1 VATAA
6 RTVLA
11 APVSDDALPNR
22 LTILSDVE
30 EFPVPIATET
40 HSQSKPTPAPP
51 PLPDPPRVPPELE
64 VKFPREL
71 LDADPAVAAEAFARA
86 LRGYARRLKT
96 PELQARFCMLADM
109 PLYEAI
115 DTTVVEAYGG
125 VHPKHWLTRYHDFF
139 VDRIHPGEHAL
150 DLGCGIGMVA
160 ASVAAK
166 PAGGVR
172 VTGVDWSEH
181 NLGMAR
187 KIASEKGLADR
198 LSYVHADICQTRVT
212 AHGGRFDAIILSNVL
227 EHITDRPERLRMWR
241 EWYQPKRFLIRV
253 PAFDRNWQTA
263 LKKDLG
269 LDYRCDPTH
278 ETEYTEQQVR
288 DEIAAAGLKVDELII
303 RWGEYWASATV

>member
-1 VATAA
+1 MPTATNQA
-6 RTVLA
+6 RTE
-11 APVSDDALPNR
+11 P
-22 LTILSDVE
+22 
-30 EFPVPIATET
+30 
-40 HSQSKPTPAPP
+40 KPP
-51 PLPDPPRVPPELE
+51 PLPEPPRVPPELE

-86 LRGYARRLKT
+86 LRGYARRLKS
-96 PELQARFCMLADM
+96 PELQARFCMLADT

-139 VDRIHPGEHAL
+139 VDRIHAGEHAI

-166 PAGGVR
+166 AGGAVK

-181 NLGMAR
+181 NLAMAR
-187 KIASEKGLADR
+187 KIAADKSLTDR
-198 LSYVHADICQTRVT
+198 LTYVHADICETKVPT
-212 AHGGRFDAIILSNVL
+212 PPSGRFDAIILSNVL
-227 EHITDRPERLRMWR
+227 EHITDRSRRLAMWNQ
-241 EWYQPKRFLIRV
+241 WYQPRRILIRV

-278 ETEYTEQQVR
+278 ETEYTETQVHA
-288 DEIAAAGLKVDELII
+288 EIAAAGLKVKELII
-303 RWGEYWASATV
+303 RWGEYWAHAVPA